1 MPSEE
6 PLLTSV
12 CTSCP
17 LGLKNSTDAG
27 WFSGSGLSDVT
38 MKVRKMSSPGRH
50 TPRSPNRKPFVPLGL
65 VVPPTSKLLSDS
77 AAPRS
82 TLTKASCPSASA
94 ATMEGSSLH
103 FSTARPSE
111 SVDASAT
118 VWFCLS

>member
-1 MPSEE
+1 MKAIV
-6 PLLTSV
+6 SV
-12 CTSCP
+12 FAR
-17 LGLKNSTDAG
+17 DAKG
-27 WFSGSGLSDVT
+27 ITAYITAALAEQ
-38 MKVRKMSSPGRH
+38 
-50 TPRSPNRKPFVPLGL
+50 KPFVPLGL

-111 SVDASAT
+111 SVDASAK